1 MIDGVGDA
9 DKAAV
14 LLNETKT
21 VLGNYIY
28 HEAALR
34 GNCAFSPPCP
44 LPLRSLV
51 HYLLHRQALGPG
63 CTIQTPSK
71 AKLTLLS
78 DEIIDMLLDQEGFE
92 CDPINR
98 MEGDTPLHSA
108 IRYINSL
115 TPSPEVSE
123 FASQL
128 ISMMCEAGNDPRIR
142 NKAKLTPY
150 QLTDPNNT
158 KLRQQLMD
166 AVDIM
171 QNQGD
176 FVVADEGIDGEEEE
190 LDDDYAGSGSD
201 SDFDPEEFKK
211 EQERRKVAKAKRR
224 EAEGAANGGIGRAI

>member
-1 MIDGVGDA
+1 
-9 DKAAV
+9 
-14 LLNETKT
+14 
-21 VLGNYIY
+21 
-28 HEAALR
+28 
-34 GNCAFSPPCP
+34 
-44 LPLRSLV
+44 
-51 HYLLHRQALGPG
+51 
-63 CTIQTPSK
+63 
-71 AKLTLLS
+71 
-78 DEIIDMLLDQEGFE
+78 MLLDQEGFE

-176 FVVADEGIDGEEEE
+176 FVVADEGVDGEEE

-201 SDFDPEEFKK
+201 SDFDPEEFKR
-211 EQERRKVAKAKRR
+211 EQERRKAEKAKRR
-224 EAEGAANGGIGRAI
+224 EAEGAANGGIGQAI

>member
-1 MIDGVGDA
+1 MADLRSHPEQDEEHEGASPGELLIEAARRNNTDLLQEVIDGVGDPE
-9 DKAAV
+9 KASI

-34 GNCAFSPPCP
+34 GN
-44 LPLRSLV
+44 
-51 HYLLHRQALGPG
+51 Y
-63 CTIQTPSK
+63 
-71 AKLTLLS
+71 
-78 DEIIDMLLDQEGFE
+78 EIIDMLLDQEGFE

-115 TPSPEVSE
+115 TPSSEVSE

-128 ISMMCEAGNDPRIR
+128 ISMMCEAGNDPRIK

-166 AVDIM
+166 AVDIT

-176 FVVADEGIDGEEEE
+176 YIIDDEGDGEEEE
-190 LDDDYAGSGSD
+190 LDDDYAGSASD

-211 EQERRKVAKAKRR
+211 EQERRKMEKAKRR
-224 EAEGAANGGIGRAI
+224 EAEASSGAVNGGIGQAI

>member
-1 MIDGVGDA
+1 
-9 DKAAV
+9 
-14 LLNETKT
+14 
-21 VLGNYIY
+21 
-28 HEAALR
+28 
-34 GNCAFSPPCP
+34 
-44 LPLRSLV
+44 
-51 HYLLHRQALGPG
+51 
-63 CTIQTPSK
+63 
-71 AKLTLLS
+71 
-78 DEIIDMLLDQEGFE
+78 MLLDQEGFE

-115 TPSPEVSE
+115 TPSSEVSE
-123 FASQL
+123 FSSQL
-128 ISMMCEAGNDPRIR
+128 ISMMTEAGNDPRIK

-150 QLTDPNNT
+150 QLTDPNNE

-176 FVVADEGIDGEEEE
+176 FITADGEEEEE

-211 EQERRKVAKAKRR
+211 EQERRKVEKAKRR
-224 EAEGAANGGIGRAI
+224 EEGAANGGIGQAF